1 MEPIHIPSD
10 RDDTCPL
17 TFTKLC
23 TIRAPQSTEWDWR
36 RRGVE
41 PRGARFMGC
50 GRPYITT
57 AEGHRLIGPATPKAN
72 RYIEATAKVRA
83 HV

>member
-10 RDDTCPL
+10 RDDTCL
-17 TFTKLC
+17 ITFTKVC
-23 TIRAPQSTEWDWR
+23 TIRAPQRTEWDWR

-41 PRGARFMGC
+41 PRGARFRGC
-50 GRPYITT
+50 GRLYI
-57 AEGHRLIGPATPKAN
+57 AEGRRFIGSATAKTN
-72 RYIEATAKVRA
+72 RFIEATAKVRA